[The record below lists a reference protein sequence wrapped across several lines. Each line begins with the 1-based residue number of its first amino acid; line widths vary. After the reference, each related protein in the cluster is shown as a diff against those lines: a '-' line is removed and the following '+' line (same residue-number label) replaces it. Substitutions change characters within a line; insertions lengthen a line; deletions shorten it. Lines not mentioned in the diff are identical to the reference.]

1 MLTVCPVTIQ
11 PNYQEPGGGQ
21 VKSLDW
27 TKYYSSRDKFK
38 IVSHWRPEWCSRGA
52 FTVGL
57 VVALKHL
64 CNKFEVSRCWGHST
78 QDTRKLR
85 SLKKCRTALQA
96 ELPVTIQLLF
106 CHHAQLQAFVWGV
119 KKKERAG
126 WAASCLCLRCQWQL
140 TPFVLGVKSSLCTAL
155 TPYCTVV
162 TRFTPYSSSN
172 TVVITNITHLTFTKC
187 IGIKICFIFIYYSSR
202 E

>member
-1 MLTVCPVTIQ
+1 MHLHSGPCVSIR
-11 PNYQEPGGGQ
+11 
-21 VKSLDW
+21 K
-27 TKYYSSRDKFK
+27 KFK

-64 CNKFEVSRCWGHST
+64 CNKSEVSRCWGHGT

-96 ELPVTIQLLF
+96 ELSVTIQLLF
-106 CHHAQLQAFVWGV
+106 WKEETPCTAAGFCVRCE
-119 KKKERAG
+119 KKERAA
-126 WAASCLCLRCQWQL
+126 WCLCLRCQWQL
-140 TPFVLGVKSSLCTAL
+140 SPFVLGVKKWKEQLVHCINTL
-155 TPYCTVV
+155 LH
-162 TRFTPYSSSN
+162 SSN
-172 TVVITNITHLTFTKC
+172 KV
-187 IGIKICFIFIYYSSR
+187 YSLL